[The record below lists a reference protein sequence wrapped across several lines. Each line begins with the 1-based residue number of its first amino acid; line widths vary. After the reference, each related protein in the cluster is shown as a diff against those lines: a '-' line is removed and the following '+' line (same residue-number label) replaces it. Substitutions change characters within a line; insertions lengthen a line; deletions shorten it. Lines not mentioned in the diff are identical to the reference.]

1 MSSAQHSS
9 IYFFHKFF
17 VRIYSWYMGGFIV
30 TITIRL
36 VLVWSPPS
44 YPSSPHLKQLQE
56 ISLFYFIYEVHQR
69 YTVTFI
75 SFFHP
80 SPSYYYHPHI
90 LYLFYSPVFCY
101 WYLNW
106 CSNGFLKVCP
116 LWVYFTLVCSTPAIT
131 LPYPFTSPPP
141 FSTSFTTH
149 PYIFYLHIL
158 YFTTLLMLYHSLFPF
173 LLSLNSIE
181 YFHYWNRVLH
191 LSCMIR
197 LVFVYMFIFWIYLRH
212 MRENMWPL
220 CFWAWLTSLNMISSN
235 CFHLPS
241 NICHYSLWVKLHY
254 IYIYHIFL
262 IHLSV
267 IGHQSCFQS
276 LDIANSAAMNIG
288 VQVSLLYPVTFLWV
302 NAQEWYHWIIRQF
315 YL

>member
-1 MSSAQHSS
+1 
-9 IYFFHKFF
+9 
-17 VRIYSWYMGGFIV
+17 MGGFIV

-44 YPSSPHLKQLQE
+44 SLPLKPLLTSLKAIARDFFVLFHISIWSPSAIYCHLHLLLSPFPLLLLSPTHPVPILQSCLLLL
-56 ISLFYFIYEVHQR
+56 IFKLMFKCVSQSMPTMGIFYFG
-69 YTVTFI
+69 
-75 SFFHP
+75 
-80 SPSYYYHPHI
+80 
-90 LYLFYSPVFCY
+90 LFNSCHYSS
-101 WYLNW
+101 L
-106 CSNGFLKVCP
+106 P
-116 LWVYFTLVCSTPAIT
+116 LS
-131 LPYPFTSPPP
+131 SPPP

-235 CFHLPS
+235 CFYLPS
-241 NICHYSLWVKLHY
+241 NICHYSLWVKLHEIYIFMWY
-254 IYIYHIFL
+254 IY
-262 IHLSV
+262 
-267 IGHQSCFQS
+267 
-276 LDIANSAAMNIG
+276 
-288 VQVSLLYPVTFLWV
+288 SLLHL
-302 NAQEWYHWIIRQF
+302 
-315 YL
+315 